1 MISDD
6 RLGQVLVVIAVA
18 AYGIAAVVDM
28 VLAFS
33 PEVEP
38 IQAVGAA
45 CVMLVGICLTLYFG
59 RGKDFMGGPLF
70 RGQSAFMGFASG
82 IWISLVLAAA
92 GGFYPVIGAGR
103 FIPYMGYVGSLAF
116 IPPILV
122 SAVFIAVARLRGAR
136 RK

>member
-6 RLGQVLVVIAVA
+6 RLGQVLVVIAVV
-18 AYGIAAVVDM
+18 AYGIAAVVDI

-33 PEVEP
+33 PAVEL
-38 IQAVGAA
+38 AHALGAA
-45 CVMLVGICLTLYFG
+45 CFMLVGMGLTLYFG

-70 RGQSAFMGFASG
+70 SGQSAFMGFASG

-116 IPPILV
+116 IPPIVV
-122 SAVFIAVARLRGAR
+122 SAVFIAVDRLRGAR
-136 RK
+136 GK